1 MTTENPDFRRFR
13 ELTAILDEPQF
24 SRRDVLDLTGL
35 TDAQLKNTLD
45 RDLVRLAS
53 VHNPGTGRR
62 RMFTGGDIL
71 KIIGAHTMSAIG
83 FPMRWSYLIADQI
96 ERRASNRLIGNDLTP
111 DLTIVTFPRPD
122 GDWEMVPMWEG
133 RQDQPQLPVAVQG
146 LQVDRLIDEVLAKL
160 RALVADEPVP
170 SFDVPVSQPEPSPWS
185 PQNDFFRRWA
195 KDDEGNDV
203 LIGLT
208 KPETD
213 EYERLVALNLNQR
226 TDEAMPET
234 NEARQRRGKRYLALH
249 NKHERARQQRLAREF
264 EERRAAAEK
273 ADDE

>member
-1 MTTENPDFRRFR
+1 
-13 ELTAILDEPQF
+13 
-24 SRRDVLDLTGL
+24 
-35 TDAQLKNTLD
+35 
-45 RDLVRLAS
+45 
-53 VHNPGTGRR
+53 
-62 RMFTGGDIL
+62 
-71 KIIGAHTMSAIG
+71 
-83 FPMRWSYLIADQI
+83 
-96 ERRASNRLIGNDLTP
+96 
-111 DLTIVTFPRPD
+111 
-122 GDWEMVPMWEG
+122 MWEG
-133 RQDQPQLPVAVQG
+133 RQDQPQLPKAVQV

-249 NKHERARQQRLAREF
+249 HLHERARQQRLAREF